1 MRKLFAG
8 LMATALIATAFVF
21 PANAAYTATE
31 NFHVYINGGSVV
43 SSKRAEKQLATAL
56 PMWAWVVEQEG
67 SSVDWLPSEYVN
79 IRGRSPSN
87 QYATTVEQTNSTDE
101 GQISLY
107 YLDGYGQQGSFY
119 KMAVQYDNNN
129 PYTHLELTVTWS
141 P

>member
-1 MRKLFAG
+1 MRKLY
-8 LMATALIATAFVF
+8 ATLLSFTLIATAFIF
-21 PANAAYTATE
+21 PASAASMATE
-31 NFHVYINGGSVV
+31 NFHIYINGGSVV
-43 SSKRAEKQLATAL
+43 SSKMAEKPTATAL

-67 SSVDWLPSEYVN
+67 TTVKWLPSEYVN

-87 QYATTVEQTNSTDE
+87 AYATTVEQTNSPDE
-101 GQISLY
+101 GKISLY
-107 YLDGYGQQGSFY
+107 YLDGYGQQGSYY